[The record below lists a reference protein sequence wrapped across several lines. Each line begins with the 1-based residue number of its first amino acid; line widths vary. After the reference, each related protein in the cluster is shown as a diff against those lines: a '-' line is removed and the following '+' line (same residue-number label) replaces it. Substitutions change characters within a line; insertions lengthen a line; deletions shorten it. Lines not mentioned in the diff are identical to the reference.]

1 VQGDAFIRTSDTNAT
16 TSGLRILNSA
26 SSELFVVRN
35 SGIVKVGD
43 GAVDTGITGNLLQ
56 INSGLAFWAIRN
68 NNGLEF
74 IHSNATLTPVL
85 TIGIYRGYSTG
96 VVYNNLLLT
105 RTFANGSA
113 NNAAYNSIN
122 VSDTINQTGGANGIT
137 RGLYVNPTLT
147 AAADWRSIEWSNN
160 SGWGLYGAGTA
171 NNYLGGNTTIRTNS
185 SSYAAVLQVENT
197 GSAAVDNK
205 NVAFFIG
212 ARGNASNID
221 DNTNISVWQ
230 KNITVGNYGVL
241 SFLNALGNLTAFVG
255 AEYTTHTNNPTGN
268 LIFGTTNSSTVA
280 IKAKLFNTGNLLIQ
294 NGGTFTDSGYR
305 LDVNG
310 TARVS
315 GAALFG
321 STSSFGG
328 NMTLAVNQNDATTF
342 QISNAN
348 SNASSVVVLNLVSS
362 NGSASIGKRS
372 NTTAVYRFLN
382 VNDAYIYNSG
392 NSGDIGIL
400 NDYASGSIKM
410 GAGGSST
417 AHFTI
422 KSNGR
427 INMSS
432 LPTSATGLSSGDL
445 WNDGGTLKIV

>member
-1 VQGDAFIRTSDTNAT
+1 MQTTTFNLSVLSHFVAQQGNISGGATVTDQYGFLANNELTNAT
-16 TSGLRILNSA
+16 NNYG
-26 SSELFVVRN
+26 FF
-35 SGIVKVGD
+35 
-43 GAVDTGITGNLLQ
+43 GN
-56 INSGLAFWAIRN
+56 IP
-68 NNGLEF
+68 NGT
-74 IHSNATLTPVL
+74 NRWN
-85 TIGIYRGYSTG
+85 IYM
-96 VVYNNLLLT
+96 N
-105 RTFANGSA
+105 
-113 NNAAYNSIN
+113 
-122 VSDTINQTGGANGIT
+122 
-137 RGLYVNPTLT
+137 
-147 AAADWRSIEWSNN
+147 
-160 SGWGLYGAGTA
+160 GTA
-171 NNYLGGNTTIRTNS
+171 DNYL
-185 SSYAAVLQVENT
+185 
-197 GSAAVDNK
+197 
-205 NVAFFIG
+205 
-212 ARGNASNID
+212 RGKLLI
-221 DNTNISVWQ
+221 NTN
-230 KNITVGNYGVL
+230 TVG
-241 SFLNALGNLTAFVG
+241 T
-255 AEYTTHTNNPTGN
+255 
-268 LIFGTTNSSTVA
+268 
-280 IKAKLFNTGNLLIQ
+280 FN
-294 NGGTFTDSGYR
+294 

-400 NDYASGSIKM
+400 NDFASGSLKM

-432 LPTSATGLSSGDL
+432 LPTSATGLSAGDI